1 MKSTA
6 LQSSGKMLSSSL
18 NFGAILLASALG
30 FIGLYLLRD
39 PERVAILGLSGLIS
53 MGIVGTWRWSWLAC
67 QVVRSRIY
75 LHWVFPQWRRRANKI
90 AIEQLPPV
98 CLLVPTYKEKAWIT
112 ERVFRAIALEAKSLT
127 QPITL
132 LVTSSSDE
140 ENAAIL
146 QVLKSV
152 DPELSCIRLIQMVQ
166 TGEGKRKAM
175 ADGLRELARLNLPQD
190 TIVALMDG
198 DSELTEGTLRRCL
211 PFFRIFPK
219 MGALTTDELPIVKGS
234 YLFSEWFHLR
244 LSQRHYQMCSVSLSQ
259 KVMCLTGRF
268 SLFRSEAAL
277 DSTFADILE
286 NDTLDDWLWGKFKF
300 LSGDDKSTWY
310 WLLQRGY
317 DMLYIPDVIV
327 YSIETISGSLMN
339 RAYQNMR
346 RWYGNMLRN
355 SDRAIGLGPKKNG
368 WFMWWCLI
376 DQRLSFWYSLVTPG
390 SLLICL
396 LQANWLLAGLIASW
410 ILFTR
415 PLMLTV
421 IFWGRQS
428 QLKPIHLPIFILSQW
443 SSCLIKI
450 WTQMNLA
457 QQKWSNRGNQSISA
471 DGSGWRRVAKV
482 GTSRYLYI
490 SQLFFFGVILFSL
503 AGILNPMQ
511 DLAGLWWNKQVV
523 AQTAPAQIIEA
534 IDYGIVPTDGKDDS
548 APLQALIA
556 KLPAQG
562 KVQINLPIGELDFFR
577 PLEIN
582 RSKTIIKGQGVGR
595 TILQGRFGDKMGE
608 AVLLIRPLAH
618 PLSQAA
624 LTNSQATK
632 DSRNKVQNVQLSG
645 FTLRHLPP
653 QAAAASTVDSI
664 VLENVVQSSLKNLQ
678 LEKGLGYSLVLR
690 KTKDVKV
697 EYVGMDDK
705 SDRN

>member
-1 MKSTA
+1 
-6 LQSSGKMLSSSL
+6 
-18 NFGAILLASALG
+18 
-30 FIGLYLLRD
+30 
-39 PERVAILGLSGLIS
+39 
-53 MGIVGTWRWSWLAC
+53 
-67 QVVRSRIY
+67 
-75 LHWVFPQWRRRANKI
+75 
-90 AIEQLPPV
+90 
-98 CLLVPTYKEKAWIT
+98 
-112 ERVFRAIALEAKSLT
+112 
-127 QPITL
+127 
-132 LVTSSSDE
+132 
-140 ENAAIL
+140 
-146 QVLKSV
+146 
-152 DPELSCIRLIQMVQ
+152 
-166 TGEGKRKAM
+166 
-175 ADGLRELARLNLPQD
+175 
-190 TIVALMDG
+190 
-198 DSELTEGTLRRCL
+198 
-211 PFFRIFPK
+211 
-219 MGALTTDELPIVKGS
+219 
-234 YLFSEWFHLR
+234 
-244 LSQRHYQMCSVSLSQ
+244 MCSVSLSQ